1 MSNYVLEL
9 KLDLKLICHRFLN
22 LFSSCIC
29 RRCNQKFIDNTQ
41 DIICEN
47 CLRNSL
53 LAERTGLKIS
63 DNGIKIYFSSLYQ
76 ESLIEE
82 VLLENALDIEE
93 QLKFNRE
100 QMLDFKYKKPEL
112 CFLFSKYLE
121 SFYRNVFMASRNEQD
136 NDKNAEFGI
145 QQQWQACSLI
155 ICCVP
160 SFPDR
165 KYNQA
170 LLLAKYFYKFLKTAT
185 PLRFKQNI
193 KFIPELFYRIKNTK
207 KLHDKSAS
215 ERKHELENAFKI
227 NENAENKNAEIEVC
241 GQSYKGTA
249 CKRTSSRLRR
259 TNDRSVPSVH
269 EDHED
274 DENAEIGVRKQCN
287 KILIIDDIVTTGT
300 TINELGK
307 ILINKGIKKENIIGL
322 AALGRNYH

>member
-22 LFSSCIC
+22 LFSTCIC

-47 CLRNSL
+47 CLENSL
-53 LAERTGLKIS
+53 LTKNTGLKIS
-63 DNGIKIYFSSLYQ
+63 DNGIKIFFSSLYQ

-121 SFYRNVFMASRNEQD
+121 SFYRTVFMASGNEKD
-136 NDKNAEFGI
+136 DDKNAKFGI
-145 QQQWQACSLI
+145 QQQWQNCSLI

-160 SFPDR
+160 CFPGR

-170 LLLAKYFYKFLKTAT
+170 FLLAKYFYKFLKTAT
-185 PLRFKQNI
+185 PLRCKKNI

-207 KLHDKSAS
+207 KLHNKSAS
-215 ERKHELENAFKI
+215 ERKHELKDAFRI
-227 NENAENKNAEIEVC
+227 NENAE
-241 GQSYKGTA
+241 
-249 CKRTSSRLRR
+249 
-259 TNDRSVPSVH
+259 
-269 EDHED
+269 ED
-274 DENAEIGVRKQCN
+274 DENAGIEVRGQCKN
-287 KILIIDDIVTTGT
+287 ILIIDDIVTTGT

-307 ILINKGIKKENIIGL
+307 ILINKGVRAENIIGL
-322 AALGRNYH
+322 TALGRNYH

>member
-53 LAERTGLKIS
+53 LTERTGLKIS

-121 SFYRNVFMASRNEQD
+121 SFYRNVLKTHDEYEIPQ
-136 NDKNAEFGI
+136 EY
-145 QQQWQACSLI
+145 SLI

-160 SFPDR
+160 CFPDR

-170 LLLAKYFYKFLKTAT
+170 LLLAKYFYQLLKTAT
-185 PLRFKQNI
+185 PLRFKKNI

-215 ERKHELENAFKI
+215 ERKRELKDAFRI
-227 NENAENKNAEIEVC
+227 
-241 GQSYKGTA
+241 
-249 CKRTSSRLRR
+249 
-259 TNDRSVPSVH
+259 
-269 EDHED
+269 
-274 DENAEIGVRKQCN
+274 DENAEIGVCGQCK

-300 TINELGK
+300 TINELGE
-307 ILINKGIKKENIIGL
+307 ILINKGVQAENIIGFT
-322 AALGRNYH
+322 ALGRNYH

>member
-47 CLRNSL
+47 CLENSL
-53 LAERTGLKIS
+53 LTKNTGLKIS
-63 DNGIKIYFSSLYQ
+63 DNGIKIFFSSLYQ

-121 SFYRNVFMASRNEQD
+121 SFYRTVFMASGNEKGD
-136 NDKNAEFGI
+136 DKNAKFGI
-145 QQQWQACSLI
+145 QQQWQKCSLI

-160 SFPDR
+160 CFPDR

-170 LLLAKYFYKFLKTAT
+170 FLLAKYFYKFLKTAT
-185 PLRFKQNI
+185 PLRCKKNI
-193 KFIPELFYRIKNTK
+193 KFIPELFYRIKNTE

-215 ERKHELENAFKI
+215 ERKRELEDAFRI
-227 NENAENKNAEIEVC
+227 DENAEIEVC

-274 DENAEIGVRKQCN
+274 DENAEIGVCGQCN

-307 ILINKGIKKENIIGL
+307 ILINKGVRAENIIGL
-322 AALGRNYH
+322 TALGRNYH

>member
-47 CLRNSL
+47 CLENSL
-53 LAERTGLKIS
+53 LTKNTGLKIS
-63 DNGIKIYFSSLYQ
+63 DNGIKIFFSSLYQ

-121 SFYRNVFMASRNEQD
+121 SFYRTVFMASGNEKGD
-136 NDKNAEFGI
+136 DKNAKFGI
-145 QQQWQACSLI
+145 QQQWQNCSII

-160 SFPDR
+160 CFPGR

-170 LLLAKYFYKFLKTAT
+170 FLLAKYFYKFLKTAT
-185 PLRFKQNI
+185 PLRCKKNI

-207 KLHDKSAS
+207 KLHNKSAS
-215 ERKHELENAFKI
+215 ERKHELKDAFRI
-227 NENAENKNAEIEVC
+227 NENAE
-241 GQSYKGTA
+241 
-249 CKRTSSRLRR
+249 
-259 TNDRSVPSVH
+259 
-269 EDHED
+269 ED

-307 ILINKGIKKENIIGL
+307 ILINKGVRAENIIGL
-322 AALGRNYH
+322 TALGRNYH

>member
-41 DIICEN
+41 DLICKN
-47 CLRNSL
+47 CLENSL
-53 LAERTGLKIS
+53 LTENTGLKIS
-63 DNGIKIYFSSLYQ
+63 DNGIKIFFSSLYQ

-121 SFYRNVFMASRNEQD
+121 SFYRTVSMASGNEKED
-136 NDKNAEFGI
+136 NKNAKLGV

-160 SFPDR
+160 CFPDR
-165 KYNQA
+165 KYDQA
-170 LLLAKYFYKFLKTAT
+170 FLLAKYFYKFLYH
-185 PLRFKQNI
+185 F
-193 KFIPELFYRIKNTK
+193 FY
-207 KLHDKSAS
+207 L
-215 ERKHELENAFKI
+215 
-227 NENAENKNAEIEVC
+227 
-241 GQSYKGTA
+241 QSF
-249 CKRTSSRLRR
+249 
-259 TNDRSVPSVH
+259 
-269 EDHED
+269 
-274 DENAEIGVRKQCN
+274 
-287 KILIIDDIVTTGT
+287 LIIHIH
-300 TINELGK
+300 IPFLQLMN
-307 ILINKGIKKENIIGL
+307 
-322 AALGRNYH
+322 

>member
-41 DIICEN
+41 DIICKN
-47 CLRNSL
+47 CLENSL
-53 LAERTGLKIS
+53 LTEHTGLKIS

-121 SFYRNVFMASRNEQD
+121 SFYRNVFMTHE
-136 NDKNAEFGI
+136 KYGI
-145 QQQWQACSLI
+145 PQQCSLI

-160 SFPDR
+160 CFPGR

-170 LLLAKYFYKFLKTAT
+170 LLLAKYFYQLLKAAT
-185 PLRFKQNI
+185 PLHFKQNI
-193 KFIPELFYRIKNTK
+193 KFIPELFYRVKNTE

-215 ERKHELENAFKI
+215 ERKRELENAFRI
-227 NENAENKNAEIEVC
+227 NENAGIEVC

-249 CKRTSSRLRR
+249 CERTSSRLRR
-259 TNDRSVPSVH
+259 TNNRSVLQVH
-269 EDHED
+269 EDYED
-274 DENAEIGVRKQCN
+274 DENAEIGVRRQCN

-300 TINELGK
+300 TINELGG
-307 ILINKGIKKENIIGL
+307 ILIAKGIQAENIIGL
-322 AALGRNYH
+322 TALGRNYH

>member
-29 RRCNQKFIDNTQ
+29 RRCKQKFIDNTQ
-41 DIICEN
+41 DIICKN
-47 CLRNSL
+47 CLENSL
-53 LAERTGLKIS
+53 LSQDTGLKIS

-121 SFYRNVFMASRNEQD
+121 SFYRTVFMASGNEKE
-136 NDKNAEFGI
+136 NDKNAEFGV
-145 QQQWQACSLI
+145 QQQWQKCSLI

-160 SFPDR
+160 CFPDR

-170 LLLAKYFYKFLKTAT
+170 LLLAKYFYKFLKAAT

-193 KFIPELFYRIKNTK
+193 KFIPELFYRVKNTK

-215 ERKHELENAFKI
+215 ERKRELENAFI
-227 NENAENKNAEIEVC
+227 INKNAEITVC

-249 CKRTSSRLRR
+249 RK
-259 TNDRSVPSVH
+259 
-269 EDHED
+269 
-274 DENAEIGVRKQCN
+274 NAEIEVRGQCN

-300 TINELGK
+300 TINDLGK
-307 ILINKGIKKENIIGL
+307 ILINTGVRAENIIGL

>member
-29 RRCNQKFIDNTQ
+29 RRCNQKFIDKTQ

-47 CLRNSL
+47 CLENSL
-53 LAERTGLKIS
+53 LTKNTGLKIS
-63 DNGIKIYFSSLYQ
+63 DNGIKIFFSSLYQ

-82 VLLENALDIEE
+82 VLWENALDIEE

-121 SFYRNVFMASRNEQD
+121 SFYRTVFMASGNEKD
-136 NDKNAEFGI
+136 DDKNAKFGI
-145 QQQWQACSLI
+145 QQQWQNYSLI

-160 SFPDR
+160 CFPGR

-170 LLLAKYFYKFLKTAT
+170 FLLAKYFYKFLKTAT
-185 PLRFKQNI
+185 PLRCKKNI

-207 KLHDKSAS
+207 KLHNKSAS
-215 ERKHELENAFKI
+215 ERKHELKDAFRI
-227 NENAENKNAEIEVC
+227 NENAEEDDENAEIEVC

-249 CKRTSSRLRR
+249 CK
-259 TNDRSVPSVH
+259 
-269 EDHED
+269 
-274 DENAEIGVRKQCN
+274 NAEIGVRKQCN

-307 ILINKGIKKENIIGL
+307 ILINKGVRAENIIGL
-322 AALGRNYH
+322 TALGRNYH

>member
-1 MSNYVLEL
+1 
-9 KLDLKLICHRFLN
+9 
-22 LFSSCIC
+22 
-29 RRCNQKFIDNTQ
+29 
-41 DIICEN
+41 
-47 CLRNSL
+47 
-53 LAERTGLKIS
+53 
-63 DNGIKIYFSSLYQ
+63 
-76 ESLIEE
+76 

-121 SFYRNVFMASRNEQD
+121 SFYRTVFMASGNEKE
-136 NDKNAEFGI
+136 NDKNAEFGV
-145 QQQWQACSLI
+145 QQQWQKCSLI

-160 SFPDR
+160 CFPDR

-170 LLLAKYFYKFLKTAT
+170 LLLAKYFYQLLKTVT

-215 ERKHELENAFKI
+215 ERKRELEDAFKI
-227 NENAENKNAEIEVC
+227 N
-241 GQSYKGTA
+241 
-249 CKRTSSRLRR
+249 
-259 TNDRSVPSVH
+259 
-269 EDHED
+269 
-274 DENAEIGVRKQCN
+274 ENAEIGVRKQCN

-307 ILINKGIKKENIIGL
+307 ILMNKGVRAENIIGL
-322 AALGRNYH
+322 TALGRNYH

>member
-41 DIICEN
+41 DIICKN
-47 CLRNSL
+47 CLENSL
-53 LAERTGLKIS
+53 LSKNTGLKIS

-121 SFYRNVFMASRNEQD
+121 SFYRNVFMAHKNGRIAERRSSRLRRT
-136 NDKNAEFGI
+136 NDRSVLDVHEDHEDDENAEIGVPLHAQYEI
-145 QQQWQACSLI
+145 PEQCSLI

-160 SFPDR
+160 CFPDR

-170 LLLAKYFYKFLKTAT
+170 LLLAKYFYQLLKTIT

-193 KFIPELFYRIKNTK
+193 KFIPELFYRVKNTK

-215 ERKHELENAFKI
+215 ERKHELEDAFKI
-227 NENAENKNAEIEVC
+227 NENAEIE
-241 GQSYKGTA
+241 
-249 CKRTSSRLRR
+249 
-259 TNDRSVPSVH
+259 
-269 EDHED
+269 
-274 DENAEIGVRKQCN
+274 VRKQCN
-287 KILIIDDIVTTGT
+287 KILIVDDIVTTGT

-307 ILINKGIKKENIIGL
+307 ILINKGVQAENIIGFT
-322 AALGRNYH
+322 ALGRNYH

>member
-9 KLDLKLICHRFLN
+9 KLDLKSICHRFLN

-29 RRCNQKFIDNTQ
+29 HRCNQKFIDNTQ

-47 CLRNSL
+47 CLENSL
-53 LAERTGLKIS
+53 LTKNTGLKIS
-63 DNGIKIYFSSLYQ
+63 DNGIKIFFSSLYQ

-82 VLLENALDIEE
+82 VLWENALDIEE

-121 SFYRNVFMASRNEQD
+121 SFYRTVFMASRNEKED
-136 NDKNAEFGI
+136 DKNAEFGV
-145 QQQWQACSLI
+145 QQQWQNCSLI

-160 SFPDR
+160 CFPGR

-170 LLLAKYFYKFLKTAT
+170 FLLAKYFYKFLKTAT
-185 PLRFKQNI
+185 PLRYKKNI

-207 KLHDKSAS
+207 KLHNKSAS
-215 ERKHELENAFKI
+215 ERKHELKDAFRI
-227 NENAENKNAEIEVC
+227 NENAEEDDENAEIEVC

-249 CKRTSSRLRR
+249 CK
-259 TNDRSVPSVH
+259 
-269 EDHED
+269 
-274 DENAEIGVRKQCN
+274 NAEIGVRKQCN
-287 KILIIDDIVTTGT
+287 KILIVDDIVTTGT

-307 ILINKGIKKENIIGL
+307 ILINKGVRAENIIGL
-322 AALGRNYH
+322 TALGRNYH

>member
-29 RRCNQKFIDNTQ
+29 RRCKQKFIDNTQ
-41 DIICEN
+41 DIICKN
-47 CLRNSL
+47 CLENSL
-53 LAERTGLKIS
+53 LTENTGLKIS

-121 SFYRNVFMASRNEQD
+121 SFYRNVFIASGNEKED
-136 NDKNAEFGI
+136 DKNAELEV
-145 QQQWQACSLI
+145 QEQWQNCSLI

-160 SFPDR
+160 CFPDR

-170 LLLAKYFYKFLKTAT
+170 FLLAKYFYKFLKTAT

-193 KFIPELFYRIKNTK
+193 KFIPELFYRVKNTK

-215 ERKHELENAFKI
+215 ERKRELEDAFRI
-227 NENAENKNAEIEVC
+227 NENAESENAEIEVR

-259 TNDRSVPSVH
+259 TNNRSVLQVH
-269 EDHED
+269 EDYED
-274 DENAEIGVRKQCN
+274 DENAEIEVRGQCK
-287 KILIIDDIVTTGT
+287 KILIVDDIVTTGT

-307 ILINKGIKKENIIGL
+307 ILINKGVRAKNIIGL
-322 AALGRNYH
+322 TALGRNYH

>member
-47 CLRNSL
+47 CLENSL
-53 LAERTGLKIS
+53 LTKNTGLKIS
-63 DNGIKIYFSSLYQ
+63 DNGIKIFFSSLYQ

-121 SFYRNVFMASRNEQD
+121 SFYRTVFMASGNEKD
-136 NDKNAEFGI
+136 DDKNAKFGV
-145 QQQWQACSLI
+145 QQQWQNCSLI

-160 SFPDR
+160 CFPGR

-170 LLLAKYFYKFLKTAT
+170 FLLAKYFYKFLKTAT
-185 PLRFKQNI
+185 PLRCKKNI

-207 KLHDKSAS
+207 KLHNKSAS
-215 ERKHELENAFKI
+215 ERKHELKDAFRI
-227 NENAENKNAEIEVC
+227 NENAE
-241 GQSYKGTA
+241 G
-249 CKRTSSRLRR
+249 
-259 TNDRSVPSVH
+259 
-269 EDHED
+269 D

-307 ILINKGIKKENIIGL
+307 ILINKGVRAENIIGL
-322 AALGRNYH
+322 TALGRNYH

>member
-53 LAERTGLKIS
+53 LTERTGLKIS

-121 SFYRNVFMASRNEQD
+121 SFYRNVLMASGNEKE
-136 NDKNAEFGI
+136 NDKNAEFGV
-145 QQQWQACSLI
+145 QQQWQTCSLI

-160 SFPDR
+160 CFPDR

-193 KFIPELFYRIKNTK
+193 NFIPELFYRVKNTK

-215 ERKHELENAFKI
+215 ERKRELKDAFRI
-227 NENAENKNAEIEVC
+227 DENAEIEVC

-259 TNDRSVPSVH
+259 TNNRSVLQVH
-269 EDHED
+269 EDYED
-274 DENAEIGVRKQCN
+274 DENAEIGVCGQCK

-300 TINELGK
+300 TINELGE
-307 ILINKGIKKENIIGL
+307 ILINKGVQAENIIGFT
-322 AALGRNYH
+322 ALGRNYH